1 MKLGE
6 TLNGFTI
13 VTPPSNTD
21 AGMSQW
27 CHVEKAGE
35 RFFMKMYL
43 APKYPTS
50 SSPGTAAGKE
60 RRRAECER
68 FESRHLTI
76 AHRLQADSPGGG
88 HLVTT
93 LTFFRVGPCYYKVTR
108 LVDVDRRVNLG
119 DHDAQARSIA
129 LRSLLYSVKLMHDQ
143 GIVHGDLKPD
153 NVLFQRTAA
162 GAVTCKLIDFDEA
175 YLSGQP
181 PDVLHIIGDP
191 IYYSPELFGYVKQTT
206 LISPT
211 ELTVRSDIFS
221 LAILVHVLLTGEVPH
236 FDTDRFGYPCEAVV
250 AGDALEFNDALP
262 VGPLRDLLSS
272 MLAPDPL
279 IRPGI
284 DDVIT
289 MFRSPELAAAM
300 RESEVRV
307 TGAEAALLQQAAEIF
322 ARRSPDAT
330 SAVSASAAPGPP
342 ALARMDLTPV
352 KPVRVKRTSGTARP
366 DAPAAE
372 PGSPPP
378 LRIRSTFGRTPM
390 PAPKHVEPA
399 GQAALPETPPTG
411 DDQ

>member
-27 CHVEKAGE
+27 CHVEKDGE
-35 RFFMKMYL
+35 RYFMKMYL
-43 APKYPTS
+43 APKYPTPS
-50 SSPGTAAGKE
+50 APGTPAGKE

-119 DHDAQARSIA
+119 DHDARARSIA

-191 IYYSPELFGYVKQTT
+191 IYYSPELFGYVKQSGG
-206 LISPT
+206 ISARD
-211 ELTVRSDIFS
+211 LTVQCDIFS
-221 LAILVHVLLTGEVPH
+221 LAILVHVLLSGEVPH

-250 AGDALEFNDALP
+250 ASETLELHDSLP
-262 VGPLRDLLSS
+262 LGPLRDLLHH
-272 MLAPDPL
+272 MLDRDPTA
-279 IRPGI
+279 RPTI
-284 DDVIT
+284 DEVIER
-289 MFRSPELAAAM
+289 FRSPELTSAM
-300 RESEVRV
+300 EANEVRV
-307 TGAEAALLQQAAEIF
+307 TAAEAALLQQAAEIF
-322 ARRSPDAT
+322 GPRARPEPGSGTSEPADAGT
-330 SAVSASAAPGPP
+330 PTAKA
-342 ALARMDLTPV
+342 PV
-352 KPVRVKRTSGTARP
+352 KPVRRRKVVNDPSP
-366 DAPAAE
+366 V
-372 PGSPPP
+372 SPPVKP
-378 LRIRSTFGRTPM
+378 SAAPRIRSTFGRTPM
-390 PAPKHVEPA
+390 PGPTPERGTA
-399 GQAALPETPPTG
+399 GPETTTPKEP
-411 DDQ
+411 